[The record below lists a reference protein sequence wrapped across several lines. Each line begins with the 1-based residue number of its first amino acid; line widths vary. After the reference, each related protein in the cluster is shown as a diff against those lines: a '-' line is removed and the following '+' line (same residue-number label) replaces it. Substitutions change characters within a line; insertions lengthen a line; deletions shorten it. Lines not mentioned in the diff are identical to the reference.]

1 MSAET
6 KYFKLGAFVLAGV
19 ALLVGTVV
27 VLGAGSVMRK
37 KILAE
42 TYVDESVQG
51 LDVGAPVKFRGV
63 HVGQLEKIEFV
74 AIRYDPKDPRI
85 CLTIAFW
92 PETFHGFGGDDPV
105 AKLNS
110 MTELGLRVRL
120 TSSGLTGG
128 LYLELDNYKL
138 EENPPPTISWTPVVP
153 VVPSVASTNVRL
165 MARVEN
171 VLGHV
176 EKMRVDVISDK
187 VIALLDNLD
196 KMVKTLQP
204 AVEDVRKFTDEAT
217 ALVHDTRKVITDD
230 VGKEL
235 KAVMVQLRETL
246 EKDVSPALKSLR
258 SSADQLPGTFSKIDG
273 TLDRVG
279 GTLKRVDRILSE
291 GGGSMD
297 EALDHLRVVTQDLR
311 ELTGQVKRYPSA
323 ALFGEA
329 PPKKAVNK

>member
-6 KYFKLGAFVLAGV
+6 KYFKLGAFVLIGV
-19 ALLVGTVV
+19 ALIVGTVV
-27 VLGAGSVMRK
+27 VLGAGAVMRK

-74 AIRYDPKDPRI
+74 AVRYDPKDPRI
-85 CLTIAFW
+85 CLTLAFW
-92 PETFHGFGGDDPV
+92 PETLHGFGGDDPV
-105 AKLNS
+105 AKLSS
-110 MTELGLRVRL
+110 MVDFGLRIRL

-128 LYLELDNYKL
+128 LYLELDNYKR
-138 EENPPPTISWTPVVP
+138 EENPPPVISWSPVVP
-153 VVPSVASTNVRL
+153 VVPSVPSTNVRL

-187 VIALLDNLD
+187 VIALLDNVD
-196 KMVKTLQP
+196 KMVKTMQP

-217 ALVHDTRKVITDD
+217 VLVRDTRKVITED

-235 KAVMVQLRETL
+235 KAVLVQLRETL
-246 EKDVSPALKSLR
+246 EKDVSPAVKSLR
-258 SSADQLPGTFSKIDG
+258 ASAEHLPGTFDRIDA
-273 TLDRVG
+273 TLERIG
-279 GTLKRVDRILSE
+279 GTLRHVDRTLAE
-291 GGGSMD
+291 DGGSMD
-297 EALDHLRVVTQDLR
+297 EALDNLRVVTQDLR
-311 ELTGQVKRYPSA
+311 ELTGQVKRYPSS

>member
-6 KYFKLGAFVLAGV
+6 KYFKLGAFVLVGV
-19 ALLVGTVV
+19 ALVVGTVV
-27 VLGAGSVMRK
+27 VLGAGAVMRK

-74 AIRYDPKDPRI
+74 AVRYDPRDPRI

-92 PETFHGFGGDDPV
+92 PETLHGFGGDDPV

-110 MTELGLRVRL
+110 MVDFGLRIRL

-128 LYLELDNYKL
+128 LYLELDNYKR
-138 EENPPPTISWTPVVP
+138 EENPPPVISWNPLVP
-153 VVPSVASTNVRL
+153 VVPSVPSTNVRL

-187 VIALLDNLD
+187 VIALLDNVD
-196 KMVKTLQP
+196 RMVKTLQP

-217 ALVHDTRKVITDD
+217 VLVRDTRKVITED

-235 KAVMVQLRETL
+235 KAVLVQLRETL
-246 EKDVSPALKSLR
+246 EKDVSPAVKSIR
-258 SSADQLPGTFSKIDG
+258 TSAEHLPGTFDRIDA
-273 TLDRVG
+273 TLERIG
-279 GTLKRVDRILSE
+279 GTLRHVDRTLAE
-291 GGGSMD
+291 DGGSMD
-297 EALDHLRVVTQDLR
+297 EALDNLRVVTQDLR
-311 ELTGQVKRYPSA
+311 ELNGQVKRYPSS